1 MHTDQTTTVA
11 DLRQLMAEFVA
22 ERHWQKYHT
31 PRNLA
36 ASISIEA
43 GELLELF
50 QWVDNEAAIERLK
63 KDEAYKRACGEEL
76 ADVLMYV
83 LSLANAL
90 EMDVAQTVHAKMA
103 KNRQKYP
110 AEQFKGHYERPLRDP

>member
-1 MHTDQTTTVA
+1 MAERCMHTDENTTVR
-11 DLRQLMAEFVA
+11 DLRQLMGEFVA

-50 QWVDNEAAIERLK
+50 QWVDNEVAIERLK

-76 ADVLMYV
+76 AGVLMSV
-83 LSLANAL
+83 MSLANAM
-90 EMDVAQTVHAKMA
+90 EIDVAHTV
-103 KNRQKYP
+103 
-110 AEQFKGHYERPLRDP
+110 